1 LGPAENPENP
11 TINQVLDH
19 QNQVFQVEGPEM
31 TTKSTTDDTDESS
44 EYTQEELAADVRILR
59 GDPASMEAA
68 EALLSR
74 LRNSLADISPV
85 TIALLAVQRN
95 PGRVVDAIALLD
107 ADFVEVFAHMAETS
121 GEIKQAEAA
130 ERARLA
136 PLLAEAGRRVLE
148 GTTRLANLPS
158 EVAYVESIAGAA
170 RVKYETAGLSA
181 AEITGLTKKLAD
193 DNAQRSADLRDEQA
207 RLAAEVETLG
217 TFLRTRDASALPED
231 FAPRP
236 AGPGITFRPAVAN
249 G

>member
-1 LGPAENPENP
+1 
-11 TINQVLDH
+11 
-19 QNQVFQVEGPEM
+19 M
-31 TTKSTTDDTDESS
+31 TPDDTDDTV
-44 EYTQEELAADVRILR
+44 EYTPAELAADVRTLL

-68 EALLSR
+68 EAVLLR
-74 LRNSLADISPV
+74 LRSSLADISPV
-85 TIALLAVQRN
+85 TIALLAVRRN

-130 ERARLA
+130 ERERLA

-148 GTTRLANLPS
+148 GTERLANIPG
-158 EVAYVESIAGAA
+158 EIAYVGGIAEAA
-170 RVKYETAGLSA
+170 RKKYESAGLSA
-181 AEITGLTKKLAD
+181 TEIEGLISKLAS
-193 DNAQRSADLRDEQA
+193 DNAQRAADLKEEQA

-236 AGPGITFRPAVAN
+236 AGTGITFRPAVAN

>member
-1 LGPAENPENP
+1 
-11 TINQVLDH
+11 
-19 QNQVFQVEGPEM
+19 M

-44 EYTQEELAADVRILR
+44 EYTPADLAADVRILQ

-107 ADFVEVFAHMAETS
+107 ADFVEVFANMAETS
-121 GEIKQAEAA
+121 DEIKEAEAA
-130 ERARLA
+130 ERTRLA
-136 PLLAEAGRRVLE
+136 PLLAEAARRVLE
-148 GTTRLANLPS
+148 GTARLENIPAEL
-158 EVAYVESIAGAA
+158 AYVASIPETA
-170 RVKYETAGLSA
+170 RAKYESAGLSA
-181 AEITGLTKKLAD
+181 AEVDGLAAKITD
-193 DNAQRSADLRDEQA
+193 ENAQRAASLKEEQA

-217 TFLRTRDASALPED
+217 TFLRTRDASVLPEG

-236 AGPGITFRPAVAN
+236 PVVGITCRPAVPH

>member
-1 LGPAENPENP
+1 
-11 TINQVLDH
+11 
-19 QNQVFQVEGPEM
+19 M
-31 TTKSTTDDTDESS
+31 TTDTSTAEAS
-44 EYTQEELAADVRILR
+44 EYTQEELAADVRILQ

-68 EALLSR
+68 EALLRR

-107 ADFVEVFAHMAETS
+107 EDFVEVFASMAETS
-121 GEIKQAEAA
+121 NEIKAAEAA

-148 GTTRLANLPS
+148 CTARLESIPA
-158 EVAYVESIAGAA
+158 EIAYVAGIAGAA
-170 RVKYETAGLSA
+170 RAKYEAAGLSA
-181 AEITGLTKKLAD
+181 AEIAGLTQKIAA
-193 DNAQRSADLRDEQA
+193 DNAQRAAELQDEQS
-207 RLAAEVETLG
+207 RLADEVETLG
-217 TFLRTRDASALPED
+217 EFLRSRDESVLPEG

-236 AGPGITFRPAVAN
+236 PVVGITCRPAVPR